1 MSLLLSRRLTPL
13 LVTQTLGAVND
24 NLFKNALVALILF
37 RAGQGAGSAAGGA
50 ELVSLAGGIFIL
62 PYMLLSATAG
72 QLADRYEKS
81 RSILLVKLAEAVLM
95 GLAALGFLL
104 GSTKLLFAVLFGL
117 GVQATFLGPLKNAIL
132 PSHLP
137 EAELLAGNGLI
148 EAGTFLG
155 ILAGTIAGSWLF
167 GTVHG
172 RLVVSLA
179 GATVALA
186 GIGSALLV
194 PRAEASAPGL
204 PIGWNPLRDT
214 VRLVAATH
222 DNRTVWLCILG
233 LSWFWAVGAVVL
245 TELPTLVRALGA
257 ELHVFT
263 LLLAFFSVGVAV
275 GSVSCSRLL
284 RGEVSPRL
292 VPFAAIGLSVFILDF
307 AAAAHHAQGL
317 TTTGLLL
324 HSLRGWR
331 MLLDLLLLAACGGVY
346 SVPLFAI
353 IQERSEPSRLARTV
367 AANNVVNAG
376 AMAGAAVATALLA
389 ALGLTPVAILLVAA
403 VANAL
408 AALWIVR
415 ILPQDTM
422 RALFRFYF
430 RALHGAD
437 VSGLENL
444 PPAGTRT
451 VFVVN
456 HQSFLDG
463 CFVAAFLPGTPTFAV
478 NVHIARRWWAR
489 LFLAAV
495 RHFAVDPAN
504 PFSTKTMVR
513 AVRDGHALV
522 VFPEGRITT
531 TGALMKVYEG
541 AGMVADKA
549 EAVVV
554 PVRIDG
560 LQFTRLSRMGSRAP
574 RRWFPRLSLAVLPPV
589 TLAVDPELRGR
600 ARRRAVGTVLQDVME
615 QGGFATARTGRTL
628 WSALLDAQDRY
639 RAATP
644 IVEDIAR
651 TPLSYRRLV
660 LGAAVLGRRLTA
672 EALPGEHVGLMLPN
686 AAGSVVTFM
695 ALQAHGRVPAML
707 NFSAGADGML
717 AACTAA
723 RVTTVLSSRAFVA
736 RAKLDATVARMETQ
750 VRFVWLDEVRE
761 QLGIGT
767 KLRGSIDARLARRL
781 PGSRIR
787 PDAPAVVLFTSGSE
801 GAPKGVV
808 LSHRNI
814 VANIAQVAAVID
826 FNASDRVFNAMPM
839 FHSFGLTGGTL
850 LPLLSGVRTF
860 FYPSPLHY
868 RIVPELIY
876 DTDST
881 IAFGT
886 DTFLTGWARFAHPY
900 DFYAMRY
907 IFSGAEKVREETR
920 RLYAERFGVR
930 VLEGYGATET
940 APVLALN
947 TPMHNRP
954 GAAGRL
960 LPGIAH
966 RLEPVEGIPEG
977 GRLLVRGPNV
987 MLGYLR
993 HTAPGVLEP
1002 LPDGWYDTGDIC
1014 SVDGEGFVT
1023 ILARAKRFAKIAGE
1037 MVSMPAAESLV
1048 ASLWPDAAHAVVAV
1062 PDGRKGEALVLLTTQ
1077 RDASAGAL
1085 LAQARARGS
1094 AEIAVPRTV
1103 RVVEALPL
1111 LGTGKVDYV
1120 AATRLAAEERVAA

>member
-37 RAGQGAGSAAGGA
+37 RAGQGAASAVGGA

-72 QLADRYEKS
+72 QLADRCEKS
-81 RSILLVKLAEAVLM
+81 RSILVVKLAEAVLM
-95 GLAALGFLL
+95 GLATVGFLL
-104 GSTKLLFAVLFGL
+104 GSTPLLFAVLFGL

-137 EAELLAGNGLI
+137 EAELLAGNGLL

-167 GTVHG
+167 GIAHG
-172 RLVVSLA
+172 RLVVLLA
-179 GATVALA
+179 GAAVALA
-186 GIGSALLV
+186 GIGSAALV
-194 PRAEASAPGL
+194 PPAAASAPQL
-204 PIGWNPLRDT
+204 RIGWNPLRDT
-214 VRLVAATH
+214 VRLVAAAH

-292 VPFAAIGLSVFILDF
+292 VPFAALGLSVFILDF

-317 TTTGLLL
+317 TTTSLLL

-346 SVPLFAI
+346 SVPLFAL

-389 ALGLTPVAILLVAA
+389 AFGLTPVAILFVAA
-403 VANAL
+403 ASNAL
-408 AALWIVR
+408 VALWIVR

-422 RALFRFYF
+422 RALFRLYF

-444 PPAGTRT
+444 PPSGTRT

-463 CFVAAFLPGTPTFAV
+463 CFVAAFLPGTSTLAV

-489 LFLAAV
+489 LSLAAV
-495 RHFAVDPAN
+495 RHVAVDPAN

-549 EAVVV
+549 GAVVV
-554 PVRIDG
+554 PVHIDG
-560 LQFTRLSRMGSRAP
+560 LQFSRLSRMGSRAP

-589 TLAVDPELRGR
+589 TLAVGPELRGR

-615 QGGFATARTGRTL
+615 QGSFATARTGRTL

-639 RAATP
+639 RTATP
-644 IVEDIAR
+644 IVEDVAR

-672 EALPGEHVGLMLPN
+672 EAAPGEHVGLMLPN
-686 AAGSVVTFM
+686 AGGSVVTFM

-707 NFSAGADGML
+707 NFSAGADGMM

-736 RAKLDATVARMETQ
+736 SAKLDATVARMETQ
-750 VRFVWLDEVRE
+750 VRFVWLDELRD
-761 QLGIGT
+761 QLGLAA
-767 KLRGSIDARLARRL
+767 KLRSWIDAKLARRL
-781 PGSRIR
+781 PGSRVG

-801 GAPKGVV
+801 SAPKGVV

-826 FNASDRVFNAMPM
+826 FNSSDRVFNAMPM

-850 LPLLSGVRTF
+850 LPLLSEVRTF

-868 RIVPELIY
+868 RIVP
-876 DTDST
+876 
-881 IAFGT
+881 
-886 DTFLTGWARFAHPY
+886 
-900 DFYAMRY
+900 
-907 IFSGAEKVREETR
+907 
-920 RLYAERFGVR
+920 
-930 VLEGYGATET
+930 
-940 APVLALN
+940 
-947 TPMHNRP
+947 
-954 GAAGRL
+954 
-960 LPGIAH
+960 
-966 RLEPVEGIPEG
+966 
-977 GRLLVRGPNV
+977 
-987 MLGYLR
+987 
-993 HTAPGVLEP
+993 
-1002 LPDGWYDTGDIC
+1002 
-1014 SVDGEGFVT
+1014 
-1023 ILARAKRFAKIAGE
+1023 
-1037 MVSMPAAESLV
+1037 
-1048 ASLWPDAAHAVVAV
+1048 
-1062 PDGRKGEALVLLTTQ
+1062 
-1077 RDASAGAL
+1077 
-1085 LAQARARGS
+1085 
-1094 AEIAVPRTV
+1094 
-1103 RVVEALPL
+1103 
-1111 LGTGKVDYV
+1111 
-1120 AATRLAAEERVAA
+1120 